1 MQKIIF
7 YLISLLLIF
16 FICLGLS
23 IMIKDFYKIE
33 GDYLSAFSTLIAALV
48 AFALY
53 KDWREEQEYQTKKE
67 FILNIK
73 NIFKE
78 LYDLNFSEI
87 DRRVDILVSLKNVIP
102 NSDLSYKS
110 MTKINV
116 YKGKYF
122 ALSMHLLMNLKE
134 YEIVSSDSI
143 FIKEALKELEKQND
157 RIQKSYEELF
167 STMNLAKINYDES
180 IEKMHNFNNCTI
192 EVIGDIYNKI
202 VIKLINKL
210 RPRDS
215 NI

>member
-1 MQKIIF
+1 MQKYLF
-7 YLISLLLIF
+7 YSLSLLFIF
-16 FICLGLS
+16 FIFLGLS
-23 IMIKDFYKIE
+23 IEVKEFYKIE
-33 GDYLSAFSTLIAALV
+33 GDYLSSFSTLIAALV

-110 MTKINV
+110 MTKINA
-116 YKGKYF
+116 YKGKYS

-134 YEIVSSDSI
+134 YEIVSGDSI
-143 FIKEALKELEKQND
+143 FIKAALEELEKQNV
-157 RIQKSYEELF
+157 RLQNSYDELF
-167 STMNLAKINYDES
+167 GSMNLAKINYDEP

-215 NI
+215 NL